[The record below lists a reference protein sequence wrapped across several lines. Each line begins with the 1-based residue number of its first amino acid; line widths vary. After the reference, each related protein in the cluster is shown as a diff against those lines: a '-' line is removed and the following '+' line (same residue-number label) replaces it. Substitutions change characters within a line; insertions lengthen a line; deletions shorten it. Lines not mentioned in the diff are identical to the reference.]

1 MFKSIDHFLA
11 ALGNVRA
18 MKKIHV
24 DTYTEDRIHKIEG
37 TKIAG
42 DELHGVWVKFG
53 ELAGYKFVD
62 VTMLSTVGI
71 KTFKGI
77 SIAFLGGDVE
87 MFMDSDTK
95 EVVSDYS
102 NVSNRWITHASFDV
116 TDEDIDFITQ
126 KNYDLICVKDK
137 KKSFNFK
144 TIR

>member
-1 MFKSIDHFLA
+1 MLIL
-11 ALGNVRA
+11 
-18 MKKIHV
+18 
-24 DTYTEDRIHKIEG
+24 YTEDRIHKIEG

-62 VTMLSTVGI
+62 VAMLSTVGI

-126 KNYDLICVKDK
+126 KNYDLIRVKDK